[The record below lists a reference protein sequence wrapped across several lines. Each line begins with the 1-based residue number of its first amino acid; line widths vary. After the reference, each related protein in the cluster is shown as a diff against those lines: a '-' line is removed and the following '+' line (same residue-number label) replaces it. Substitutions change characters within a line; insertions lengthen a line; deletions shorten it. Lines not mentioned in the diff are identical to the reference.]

1 LIHSFPARRARSHER
16 LDVPRAYLN
25 RGFWLACHLGA
36 VLSFLPFFP
45 LAELKMLLAVDL
57 RLRNPG
63 SPGARLSVLSTLSV
77 PGHD

>member
-1 LIHSFPARRARSHER
+1 
-16 LDVPRAYLN
+16 
-25 RGFWLACHLGA
+25 LGA

-45 LAELKMLLAVDL
+45 LAELKMLLMLLAVDL

-77 PGHD
+77 PGH